1 MTNLELKKY
10 ALEKAIEISNSDHL
24 GKDVIE
30 KANIF
35 IEFLQV
41 SDETSQHKERH
52 IFLCRCFDELL
63 ANFICHT
70 KESPLKKTIKDL
82 MEWSHQQTF
91 KS

>member
-1 MTNLELKKY
+1 MNLELKKY

-41 SDETSQHKERH
+41 SDETSQQKG
-52 IFLCRCFDELL
+52 ISD
-63 ANFICHT
+63 
-70 KESPLKKTIKDL
+70 KV
-82 MEWSHQQTF
+82 
-91 KS
+91 